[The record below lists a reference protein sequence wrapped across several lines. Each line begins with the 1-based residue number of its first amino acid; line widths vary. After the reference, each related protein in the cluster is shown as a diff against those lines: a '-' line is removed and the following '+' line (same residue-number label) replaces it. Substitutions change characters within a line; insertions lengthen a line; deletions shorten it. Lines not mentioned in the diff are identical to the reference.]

1 MLAEHLPVFALPDD
15 SIVEIQ
21 GEPEGLQKAVELIA
35 THLRKFL
42 VDRSVIGIF
51 ETQASNKPIIF
62 WFSILFVY
70 IDAY

>member
-62 WFSILFVY
+62 
-70 IDAY
+70 

>member
-51 ETQASNKPIIF
+51 ETQASNKRIIF
-62 WFSILFVY
+62 
-70 IDAY
+70 

>member
-1 MLAEHLPVFALPDD
+1 MLPLMLAEHLPVFALPDD

-62 WFSILFVY
+62 
-70 IDAY
+70 